1 MFLFCFLCS
10 SFFIYIYPAIKY
22 CLSKESVQQT
32 ANASP
37 IINLLTPKTIQK
49 AQVLPLIVTYS
60 RTLPNI
66 KEIIWNHWSIW
77 KSNKSLEKTFSIEL
91 VIAFH
96 KNKTLKEVN
105 EGNTIQKDNVLLYD
119 QCVVYKTHI
128 NFLAN
133 KMDWCLQFS
142 TKWTPKVILSS
153 IF

>member
-32 ANASP
+32 ANSSP

-66 KEIIWNHWSIW
+66 KEIIRNHWSIW

-105 EGNTIQKDNVLLYD
+105 GGNTIQKDKNINKQATNVKRNV
-119 QCVVYKTHI
+119 QCVVI
-128 NFLAN
+128 RS
-133 KMDWCLQFS
+133 MCCLQNS
-142 TKWTPKVILSS
+142 H
-153 IF
+153 

>member
-10 SFFIYIYPAIKY
+10 SFFIYIYPATKY

-32 ANASP
+32 ANSSP

-66 KEIIWNHWSIW
+66 KEIIRNHWSIW

-96 KNKTLKEVN
+96 KNKTLNKVN
-105 EGNTIQKDNVLLYD
+105 GGNTIQKDKNINNQATNVKRNV
-119 QCVVYKTHI
+119 QCVVI
-128 NFLAN
+128 RS
-133 KMDWCLQFS
+133 MCCLQNS
-142 TKWTPKVILSS
+142 H
-153 IF
+153 

>member
-32 ANASP
+32 ANSSP

-66 KEIIWNHWSIW
+66 KEIIRNHWSIW

-96 KNKTLKEVN
+96 KNKTLKEVDG
-105 EGNTIQKDNVLLYD
+105 GNTIQKDKNINNQATNVKRNV
-119 QCVVYKTHI
+119 QCVVI
-128 NFLAN
+128 RS
-133 KMDWCLQFS
+133 MCCLQNS
-142 TKWTPKVILSS
+142 H
-153 IF
+153 

>member
-32 ANASP
+32 ANSSP

-66 KEIIWNHWSIW
+66 KEIIRNHWSIW
-77 KSNKSLEKTFSIEL
+77 KSNKSSEKTFSIEL
-91 VIAFH
+91 VIAFN

-105 EGNTIQKDNVLLYD
+105 GGNTIQKDKNINNQATNVKRNV
-119 QCVVYKTHI
+119 QCVVI
-128 NFLAN
+128 RS
-133 KMDWCLQFS
+133 MCCLQNS
-142 TKWTPKVILSS
+142 H
-153 IF
+153 

>member
-32 ANASP
+32 ANSSP

-66 KEIIWNHWSIW
+66 KEIIRNHWSIW

-105 EGNTIQKDNVLLYD
+105 GGNTIQKDKNINNQATNVKRNV
-119 QCVVYKTHI
+119 QCVVI
-128 NFLAN
+128 RS
-133 KMDWCLQFS
+133 MCCLQNS
-142 TKWTPKVILSS
+142 H
-153 IF
+153 

>member
-66 KEIIWNHWSIW
+66 KEIIRNHWSIW

-105 EGNTIQKDNVLLYD
+105 GGNTIQKDKNINNQATNVKRNV
-119 QCVVYKTHI
+119 QCVVI
-128 NFLAN
+128 RS
-133 KMDWCLQFS
+133 MCCLQNS
-142 TKWTPKVILSS
+142 H
-153 IF
+153 

>member
-32 ANASP
+32 ANSSP

-66 KEIIWNHWSIW
+66 KEIIRNHWSIW

-96 KNKTLKEVN
+96 KNKTLNKVN
-105 EGNTIQKDNVLLYD
+105 GGNTIQKDKNINNQATNVKRNV
-119 QCVVYKTHI
+119 QCVVI
-128 NFLAN
+128 RS
-133 KMDWCLQFS
+133 MCCLQNS
-142 TKWTPKVILSS
+142 H
-153 IF
+153 